1 MQAEHLASR
10 IERRHTRT
18 IHVGDVAIGGN
29 ADVSVQT
36 MTKTDTRD
44 VDATVKQV
52 HEVSNAGCDIVRL
65 AVVDMDAAVAIAE
78 IALQSPIPLIA
89 DIHFDHRLALRS
101 IESGVAGLR
110 INPGN
115 IGGSDNVAKVVDA
128 ARERNLPIRIGV
140 NSGSLEADIREKHGG
155 STPEALVESAIGHVR
170 ILEDLGYHEIKIS
183 VKASDVWRTLDAY
196 RLLSQAT
203 DYPVHLGVTE
213 AGTMLAGTVRSSV
226 AMGMLLSEGVGDT
239 IRVSLTDSPVTE
251 VRVGLELLRCIGLRE
266 PGPNVISCPTCGRCQ
281 VDVAEV
287 CARVETALEA
297 LYRETPDCERP
308 SVAVMGCMVNGPGE
322 AKDADIAIAG
332 GRGKFALYVRGDHKA
347 TLDEAEAVDA
357 LLDEVRQWGA
367 EENA

>member
-1 MQAEHLASR
+1 MQADHFASR
-10 IERRHTRT
+10 IERRPTRT
-18 IHVGDVAIGGN
+18 IRLGNLVIGGD
-29 ADVSVQT
+29 APISVQT

-44 VDATVKQV
+44 VDATVSQL

-65 AVVDMDAAVAIAE
+65 AVVDMDAAGAMAE
-78 IALQSPIPLIA
+78 IARQSPVPLVA
-89 DIHFDHRLALRS
+89 DIHFDHKLALRC
-101 IESGVAGLR
+101 IESDVSGLR

-115 IGGSDNVAKVVDA
+115 IGGRENVAKVVDA
-128 ARERNLPIRIGV
+128 AKERNLPIRIGV

-155 STPEALVESAIGHVR
+155 STPGALVESAMGHVR

-196 RLLSQAT
+196 RLLSQEA

-226 AMGMLLSEGVGDT
+226 AMGMLLSEGIGDT
-239 IRVSLTDSPVTE
+239 IRVSLTDNPVTE
-251 VRVGLELLRCIGLRE
+251 VRVGLELLRCLGLRE

-281 VDVAEV
+281 VDVAAV
-287 CARVETALEA
+287 CASVETALEA
-297 LYRETPDCERP
+297 LYREAPDLPRP

-332 GRGKFALYVRGDHKA
+332 GRGKFALYVRGDHKS
-347 TLDEAEAVDA
+347 TLDENKAVDA
-357 LLDEVRQWGA
+357 LLYEVRQWGR
-367 EENA
+367 E